1 MVSLVSTNLLEGSI
15 MTDQSIN
22 THDMNT
28 ELVVDS
34 FAGPG
39 GWDHG
44 LQMLGYTGRVVG
56 IEWDTDAC
64 KTGCAAGHERVQ
76 LDVREARDLFAGET
90 ITGTIASPPCQGFSL
105 AGKGKGRADA
115 VAVIEALKHV
125 TDLPSLDHAIAELA
139 HDMTDERTTL
149 VLEPLRWALAHRPR
163 WLAWEQVPAV
173 QPLWDAC
180 AIILRACGYS
190 VDTGVLNSEQYGV
203 PQTRRRAVLVAHKDR
218 TVTLPTPTHSR
229 YYSRSPAKLDQGVL
243 PWVSMSDALGW
254 GLPDRA
260 VVEFVGS
267 KRPNATVRPG
277 DHPAPTIVGG
287 HDNANRHWRFADEP
301 KWLVTNNGH
310 RSRPRGADGRQIV
323 RDGEI
328 DYYLRR
334 PVTDPAPTL
343 TSGANY
349 ARWDN
354 AERNAD
360 GISYRTGTEQRK
372 VTVAEAAVLQTFP
385 ADYPWQGSQTSQ
397 YQQVGNAIPPVLAA
411 AVLRQVIN

>member
-1 MVSLVSTNLLEGSI
+1 MRN
-15 MTDQSIN
+15 
-22 THDMNT
+22 
-28 ELVVDS
+28 ELVIDS

-39 GWDHG
+39 GWDQG
-44 LQMLGYTGRVVG
+44 LKMLGYTGRVVG

-64 KTGCAAGHERVQ
+64 QTGIAAGHERVQ
-76 LDVREARDLFAGET
+76 LDVREARALFNGET

-105 AGKGKGRADA
+105 AGKGRGRADA
-115 VAVIEALKHV
+115 ALVLEALEHV
-125 TDLPSLDHAIAELA
+125 TDLPDLDNAIADLA
-139 HDMTDERTTL
+139 DVMTDERTTL
-149 VLEPLRWALAHRPR
+149 VLEPLRWALVHWPR

-173 QPLWDAC
+173 QPLWDSC
-180 AIILRACGYS
+180 AVILRAHGYS
-190 VDTGVLNSEQYGV
+190 VDTRVLNAEQYGV
-203 PQTRRRAVLVAHKDR
+203 PQTRRRAVLVAHR
-218 TVTLPTPTHSR
+218 ELAVALPTPTHSR
-229 YYSRSPAKLDQGVL
+229 YYPRTPTKLDPGVL

-301 KWLVTNNGH
+301 QWLVTNNGH
-310 RSRPRGADGRQIV
+310 RSRPRGADGRHII

-328 DYYLRR
+328 DYYLRQ
-334 PVTDPAPTL
+334 PVTSPAPTL
-343 TSGANY
+343 TSGIRS

-360 GISYRTGTEQRK
+360 GISYRTGTEQSR
-372 VTVAEAAVLQTFP
+372 VTVAEAGVLQTFP
-385 ADYPWQGSQTSQ
+385 ADYPWQGSKTSQ

-411 AVLRQVIN
+411 AVLRQVID